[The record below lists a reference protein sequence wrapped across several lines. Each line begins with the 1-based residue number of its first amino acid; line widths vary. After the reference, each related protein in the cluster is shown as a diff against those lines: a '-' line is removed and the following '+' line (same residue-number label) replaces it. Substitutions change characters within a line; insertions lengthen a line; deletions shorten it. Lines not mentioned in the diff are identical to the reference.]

1 MTVNYYDEL
10 NLFGNRSEII
20 LRFLNPNEQQ
30 MDLLNNYVQ
39 KATPTI
45 ATSETFKRNK
55 GIIQLQIPTAERLL
69 FPSPVKPLQM
79 IINASPR
86 FPAFVSLTIH
96 AQAQKF
102 FLAYAL
108 FIIALVKSQTVEK
121 SYHFLHARFLERS
134 KLLWA
139 YKEATSFP
147 AHLIPESMVLDR
159 RWVCENGDYRDGD
172 S

>member
-1 MTVNYYDEL
+1 
-10 NLFGNRSEII
+10 
-20 LRFLNPNEQQ
+20 
-30 MDLLNNYVQ
+30 
-39 KATPTI
+39 
-45 ATSETFKRNK
+45 
-55 GIIQLQIPTAERLL
+55 
-69 FPSPVKPLQM
+69 M

-172 S
+172 GWRCWIRTWQFDWETNHLPFRGSDLHTLSPPYQSPLYIDDSNLRIGFYFVVSAQCIMGNFQNI